1 MPKKKRVLRQ
11 LRRAHS
17 PAPSTDRGAEIRERR
32 RLEAADATNAGDVKT
47 WVSDSW
53 NEAMDGFMEPQASGS
68 VLFFFFCMSDV
79 GFSGAE
85 ELADTADGVSMDSG
99 LSDESD
105 CESDSDSLD
114 ATRIVCERS
123 YARGD
128 PLEAAWDA
136 LTLRLWPSYEM
147 PAGVRHSL
155 QIEHSFRPPRILE
168 TPKVQVFETLST
180 PSDFG
185 AGGSCNKGQEG
196 SAVECGTPDKLVLE
210 LRTSGEMFAPLDP
223 TYVDKGFNS
232 IAWFQVRQ
240 VVIITDLHRLLL
252 GRFFELIAGVVDEDE
267 LREAVIKI
275 V

>member
-114 ATRIVCERS
+114 ATRIVC
-123 YARGD
+123 
-128 PLEAAWDA
+128 
-136 LTLRLWPSYEM
+136 
-147 PAGVRHSL
+147 VRHSL

-168 TPKVQVFETLST
+168 TPKVQLFETLST
-180 PSDFG
+180 PSHFG

-196 SAVECGTPDKLVLE
+196 SAVEV
-210 LRTSGEMFAPLDP
+210 
-223 TYVDKGFNS
+223 
-232 IAWFQVRQ
+232 
-240 VVIITDLHRLLL
+240 
-252 GRFFELIAGVVDEDE
+252 AGW
-267 LREAVIKI
+267 RSS
-275 V
+275 